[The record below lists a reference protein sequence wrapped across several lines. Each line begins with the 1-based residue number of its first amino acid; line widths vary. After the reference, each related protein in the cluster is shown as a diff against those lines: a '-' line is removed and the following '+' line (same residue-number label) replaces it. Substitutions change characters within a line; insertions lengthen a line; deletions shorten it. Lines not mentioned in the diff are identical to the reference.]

1 MQLTTVDCLVLIVVE
16 LSVTLNSFQLMAM
29 VKYQRGSPLALRRK
43 TRKFGPGALVPFTSE
58 TEKRVDRESRQRI
71 ALWLKGATRCQIWEH
86 RLSNLQVILLF
97 NVSTMK

>member
-1 MQLTTVDCLVLIVVE
+1 
-16 LSVTLNSFQLMAM
+16 MAM

-58 TEKRVDRESRQRI
+58 TEKRVDLESRQRI

-86 RLSNLQVILLF
+86 RLSSLQVILLF
-97 NVSTMK
+97 NVSTMKSIEVGWGVGVGERGRESYRP